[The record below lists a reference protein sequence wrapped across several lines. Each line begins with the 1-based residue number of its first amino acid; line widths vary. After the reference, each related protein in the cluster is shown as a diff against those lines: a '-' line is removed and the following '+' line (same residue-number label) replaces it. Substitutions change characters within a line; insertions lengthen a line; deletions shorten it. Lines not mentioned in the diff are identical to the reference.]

1 MDRDEYELIQNQ
13 IMLLGSAVKDLDLD
27 DFIAEIDHADTVGPF
42 IDPTMWIKGHDTM
55 YQIRQLA
62 VALKGFQKVV
72 EEIIQKQYPERKMRD
87 AN

>member
-1 MDRDEYELIQNQ
+1 MDREEYELTQNQ

-42 IDPTMWIKGHDTM
+42 IDPTMWIKGHESM
-55 YQIRQLA
+55 YQIRKLA

-72 EEIIQKQYPERKMRD
+72 KEIIQEQYPGGSRP
-87 AN
+87 

>member
-27 DFIAEIDHADTVGPF
+27 DFIAEIDHADTVGP
-42 IDPTMWIKGHDTM
+42 ILDPTAWIKGHDTM
-55 YQIRQLA
+55 YQIRKLA

-72 EEIIQKQYPERKMRD
+72 KEIIQEQYPERK
-87 AN
+87 

>member
-13 IMLLGSAVKDLDLD
+13 IMLLGSAVKDLNLD
-27 DFIAEIDHADTVGPF
+27 DFIAEIDRADTIGP
-42 IDPTMWIKGHDTM
+42 ILDPTAWINGRETM

-72 EEIIQKQYPERKMRD
+72 QEIIQKQYPERK
-87 AN
+87 